1 MRKFLSVIL
10 LTTLVACSNSSKQS
24 IDSDLPV
31 IDLEKEYPVKRIDIH
46 EIADVDYI
54 PLETTDESVLSVGAT
69 KIMSEKYII
78 VAENTLGLYYLN
90 VFDRQ
95 GKYIR
100 SIDRQGEG
108 PEEYPNFIN
117 FIADFDTN
125 ELFIRIGNKTDIK
138 VYTLN
143 GQFLRKFKL
152 PTTEEVHHYSF
163 ENLYNYD
170 KNYLIAYNDMY
181 WPSLKK
187 EYYRD
192 VDKTPFY
199 LINKKD
205 GSIKSIDGRL
215 TVDNPVV
222 PFFQMGQDMSG
233 RYVIRQGYNFFHL
246 LMNGTSE
253 ALLLENSLD
262 TIYTYK
268 NHVLEPVMIRIPQT
282 ASMNPKCFIA
292 PCVFT
297 DKYFIYRKVT
307 MIRDEEKEKKELVPY
322 DTRTCPAFIMYRE
335 TGEIFQMELYDS
347 NFNKEVR
354 LDNKLLT
361 GFPGNGLFFSSTERN
376 QISGHH
382 NASYLLENFD
392 TSTFKG
398 KLKEAVSKMTEE
410 DNPLTVIYTFR

>member
-1 MRKFLSVIL
+1 MKKFLSIVL

-24 IDSDLPV
+24 IESDLPV

-46 EIADVDYI
+46 EIADVEYI

-69 KIMSEKYII
+69 KIMSNKYII
-78 VAENTLGLYYLN
+78 VAENTLGLYYFN

-100 SIDRQGEG
+100 TIDRQGDG
-108 PEEYPNFIN
+108 PEEYPNYLN
-117 FIADFDTN
+117 FIADFEAN
-125 ELFIRIGNKTDIK
+125 ELFVRTGANIEIK
-138 VYTLN
+138 VYTLD
-143 GQFLRKFKL
+143 GTFLRKFKL
-152 PTTEEVHHYSF
+152 PSRKEAHYYAF

-170 KNYLIAYNDMY
+170 KDYLIAYNDMY
-181 WPSLKK
+181 WPSLKE
-187 EYYRD
+187 EYHRD
-192 VDKTPFY
+192 VDKTPYY

-205 GSIKSIDGRL
+205 GSIKSIDERL
-215 TVDNPVV
+215 TVNNPTV
-222 PFFQMGQDMSG
+222 PFFRMGQDMAG
-233 RYVIRQGYNFFHL
+233 RYLIRQGYNYFHL
-246 LMNGTSE
+246 LMNGSSE

-262 TIYTYK
+262 TIYVYK
-268 NHVLEPVMIRIPQT
+268 NHVLEPIMIRTPQT
-282 ASMNPKCFIA
+282 ASMNPQCFIA

-322 DTRTCPAFIMYRE
+322 DTRTCPAYIMYRE
-335 TGEIFQMELYDS
+335 TGEIFRLELYDS
-347 NFNKEVR
+347 DFNKEVR
-354 LDNKLLT
+354 LDNKYVT

-410 DNPLTVIYTFR
+410 DNPLTVIYTFK